1 MKKQK
6 LIEISP
12 ANNPRYRE
20 LHKVECN
27 YGTALFD
34 TEVGKIYHVHYLP
47 NTQGAHIYEE
57 IMGVSHLIGEQY
69 NTNDNDDEFMELLKD
84 LHGRYLATGFTL
96 ETLP

>member
-34 TEVGKIYHVHYLP
+34 TEVGKIYHVH
-47 NTQGAHIYEE
+47 
-57 IMGVSHLIGEQY
+57 
-69 NTNDNDDEFMELLKD
+69 
-84 LHGRYLATGFTL
+84 
-96 ETLP
+96 